1 MGLHPEKNPREFNW
15 SRANR
20 YLDGR
25 YHPGRSAPAF
35 HREKAETTTLKRE
48 ETLTRTPF
56 TTGAVARALR
66 PSPRA
71 ARRKLR
77 YFPARGALSEVD
89 APRTPRPPR
98 PNPRVARAH
107 ANPTS
112 DKARIVVR
120 TDVEALVVRRVNS
133 ARRRTFPEANRG
145 ADMACCGTRSRVDG
159 PEACTVC
166 LEPLPLPGP
175 GGDCVLVLH
184 ACGHAFH
191 RDCAQ
196 DFLLDALRRRRTPR
210 CPNCRATLHTAP
222 FGKLLGQRKLPRSRR
237 MKNMRQLI
245 TVSEVRRFFYPL
257 FQPPPSALFFA
268 PRRCPVTMP
277 VVATSR

>member
-1 MGLHPEKNPREFNW
+1 
-15 SRANR
+15 
-20 YLDGR
+20 
-25 YHPGRSAPAF
+25 
-35 HREKAETTTLKRE
+35 
-48 ETLTRTPF
+48 
-56 TTGAVARALR
+56 
-66 PSPRA
+66 
-71 ARRKLR
+71 
-77 YFPARGALSEVD
+77 
-89 APRTPRPPR
+89 
-98 PNPRVARAH
+98 
-107 ANPTS
+107 
-112 DKARIVVR
+112 
-120 TDVEALVVRRVNS
+120 
-133 ARRRTFPEANRG
+133 
-145 ADMACCGTRSRVDG
+145 MACCGTRSRVDG

-245 TVSEVRRFFYPL
+245 TVSEVRRFFTP
-257 FQPPPSALFFA
+257 F
-268 PRRCPVTMP
+268 
-277 VVATSR
+277 

>member
-1 MGLHPEKNPREFNW
+1 M
-15 SRANR
+15 
-20 YLDGR
+20 
-25 YHPGRSAPAF
+25 
-35 HREKAETTTLKRE
+35 
-48 ETLTRTPF
+48 
-56 TTGAVARALR
+56 
-66 PSPRA
+66 
-71 ARRKLR
+71 
-77 YFPARGALSEVD
+77 
-89 APRTPRPPR
+89 
-98 PNPRVARAH
+98 
-107 ANPTS
+107 
-112 DKARIVVR
+112 VR

-133 ARRRTFPEANRG
+133 ARLRTFPEAKRG

-245 TVSEVRRFFYPL
+245 TVSEVRRFFYLPPFSNHRL
-257 FQPPPSALFFA
+257 CAFSPSPRDGAPSRCPSSRLRADDTVPPPLLTTGIHEAQELEGA
-268 PRRCPVTMP
+268 E
-277 VVATSR
+277 A

>member
-1 MGLHPEKNPREFNW
+1 M
-15 SRANR
+15 
-20 YLDGR
+20 
-25 YHPGRSAPAF
+25 
-35 HREKAETTTLKRE
+35 
-48 ETLTRTPF
+48 
-56 TTGAVARALR
+56 
-66 PSPRA
+66 
-71 ARRKLR
+71 
-77 YFPARGALSEVD
+77 
-89 APRTPRPPR
+89 
-98 PNPRVARAH
+98 
-107 ANPTS
+107 
-112 DKARIVVR
+112 VR

-133 ARRRTFPEANRG
+133 RVSGTFPEAKRG

-257 FQPPPSALFFA
+257 FPTTALCAFFRHGPRTRRARRPSRLRADDTVPPPLLTTGIHEAQELEGA
-268 PRRCPVTMP
+268 E
-277 VVATSR
+277 A

>member
-1 MGLHPEKNPREFNW
+1 
-15 SRANR
+15 
-20 YLDGR
+20 
-25 YHPGRSAPAF
+25 
-35 HREKAETTTLKRE
+35 
-48 ETLTRTPF
+48 
-56 TTGAVARALR
+56 
-66 PSPRA
+66 
-71 ARRKLR
+71 
-77 YFPARGALSEVD
+77 
-89 APRTPRPPR
+89 
-98 PNPRVARAH
+98 
-107 ANPTS
+107 
-112 DKARIVVR
+112 
-120 TDVEALVVRRVNS
+120 
-133 ARRRTFPEANRG
+133 
-145 ADMACCGTRSRVDG
+145 MACCGTRSRVDG

-245 TVSEVRRFFYPL
+245 TVSEVRRLFYPL
-257 FQPPPSALFFA
+257 FPNRRPRRFLFLPRDDA
-268 PRRCPVTMP
+268 PRRRVLALTTPFRRRRRQEYMKHKNWRVPRRNPTG
-277 VVATSR
+277 TSEQQRALAGLIIQSRKEFKEEFGEEP

>member
-1 MGLHPEKNPREFNW
+1 M
-15 SRANR
+15 
-20 YLDGR
+20 
-25 YHPGRSAPAF
+25 
-35 HREKAETTTLKRE
+35 
-48 ETLTRTPF
+48 
-56 TTGAVARALR
+56 
-66 PSPRA
+66 
-71 ARRKLR
+71 
-77 YFPARGALSEVD
+77 
-89 APRTPRPPR
+89 
-98 PNPRVARAH
+98 
-107 ANPTS
+107 
-112 DKARIVVR
+112 VR

-133 ARRRTFPEANRG
+133 ARLRTFPEAKRG
-145 ADMACCGTRSRVDG
+145 ANMACCGTRSRVDG

-245 TVSEVRRFFYPL
+245 TVSEVRRFFYLPPFSNHRPL
-257 FQPPPSALFFA
+257 RFFSLA
-268 PRRCPVTMP
+268 P
-277 VVATSR
+277 

>member
-1 MGLHPEKNPREFNW
+1 MAPSSDLFANYW

-20 YLDGR
+20 YLDR
-25 YHPGRSAPAF
+25 RHPGAHLLFPRKSRDD
-35 HREKAETTTLKRE
+35 HVYKA
-48 ETLTRTPF
+48 
-56 TTGAVARALR
+56 
-66 PSPRA
+66 
-71 ARRKLR
+71 RKNV
-77 YFPARGALSEVD
+77 EVD
-89 APRTPRPPR
+89 ALYDRRRRTRAAPVAEGRAAKASPLPSAGCTLRGRRASDPAAAAAEPARRESPRY
-98 PNPRVARAH
+98 
-107 ANPTS
+107 PTS
-112 DKARIVVR
+112 DKAPIVVR

-133 ARRRTFPEANRG
+133 ARLRTFPEAKRG

-245 TVSEVRRFFYPL
+245 TVSEVRRFFYLPPFSNHRPL
-257 FQPPPSALFFA
+257 RFFSLA
-268 PRRCPVTMP
+268 R
-277 VVATSR
+277 

>member
-1 MGLHPEKNPREFNW
+1 
-15 SRANR
+15 
-20 YLDGR
+20 
-25 YHPGRSAPAF
+25 
-35 HREKAETTTLKRE
+35 
-48 ETLTRTPF
+48 
-56 TTGAVARALR
+56 
-66 PSPRA
+66 
-71 ARRKLR
+71 
-77 YFPARGALSEVD
+77 
-89 APRTPRPPR
+89 
-98 PNPRVARAH
+98 
-107 ANPTS
+107 
-112 DKARIVVR
+112 
-120 TDVEALVVRRVNS
+120 
-133 ARRRTFPEANRG
+133 
-145 ADMACCGTRSRVDG
+145 MACCGTRSRVDG

-245 TVSEVRRFFYPL
+245 TVSEEYMKHKNWRV
-257 FQPPPSALFFA
+257 
-268 PRRCPVTMP
+268 PRRNPTG
-277 VVATSR
+277 TSEQQRALAGLIIQSRKEFKEEFGEEP

>member
-1 MGLHPEKNPREFNW
+1 MSELNW

-20 YLDGR
+20 CR
-25 YHPGRSAPAF
+25 YYPGAHLLF
-35 HREKAETTTLKRE
+35 TGEKAETTTVKRE
-48 ETLTRTPF
+48 ETLTWTPS

-133 ARRRTFPEANRG
+133 ARLRTFPEANRG

-268 PRRCPVTMP
+268 P
-277 VVATSR
+277 